1 MELNIKHSVSKLIDS
16 WQRMVDLQIV
26 ITNIIVRINIA
37 YIAVFSN
44 SWVKTKKRKKKEDCT
59 QGQ

>member
-26 ITNIIVRINIA
+26 TTNIIVIINIA
-37 YIAVFSN
+37 YIAEFSN
-44 SWVKTKKRKKKEDCT
+44 SWVKTKNFFFNC
-59 QGQ
+59 